1 VDAIVMA
8 AGEGRRLRPVTEGW
22 PKPILPIDGR
32 PVVAVALRELRAA
45 GCERVTVVTGYL
57 AEQVEGLLGDGSG
70 FGVEVRYTRQ
80 PRPDGS
86 ADAVSRGLAAG
97 AEPPLLVATADTVF
111 RAGDPGRFAAAFAE
125 AGTPGAV
132 AIRRDPPPGPERAGV
147 EVEDGAVRQIVA
159 SGETPFAHA
168 SLWGLGPELTTY
180 LAGLGGPPF
189 ELAEAYQR
197 AIDDGVRVSAFEVGP
212 TRDLTD
218 PLDLVKENFPYLNR
232 TQKTNE

>member
-1 VDAIVMA
+1 VEAIVMA
-8 AGEGRRLRPVTEGW
+8 AGEGRRLRPVTERW

-32 PVVAVALRELRAA
+32 PVVGVVLRELRAA

-57 AEQVEGLLGDGSG
+57 AGQVEGLLGDGSG

-86 ADAVSRGLAAG
+86 ADAVSRALAAG
-97 AEPPLLVATADTVF
+97 AEAPLIVATADTVF
-111 RAGDPGRFAAAFAE
+111 RPGDLGRFAADFAE
-125 AGTPGAV
+125 AGTPGAL
-132 AIRRDPPPGPERAGV
+132 AIRRDPPPGPQRAGV
-147 EVEDGAVRQIVA
+147 DIEDGVVRRIFSAV
-159 SGETPFAHA
+159 ETPFAHA
-168 SLWGLGPELTTY
+168 SLWGLGPDLTTY

-197 AIDDGVRVSAFEVGP
+197 AIDDGLRISAFEVGP

-218 PLDLVKENFPYLNR
+218 PLDLVKENFLYLNSI
-232 TQKTNE
+232 E